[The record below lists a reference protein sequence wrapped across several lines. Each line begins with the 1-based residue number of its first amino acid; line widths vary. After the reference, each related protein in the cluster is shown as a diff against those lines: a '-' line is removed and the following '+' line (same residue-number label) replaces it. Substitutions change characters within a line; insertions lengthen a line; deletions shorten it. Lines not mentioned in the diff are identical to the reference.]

1 MRHSN
6 NICSTLRLPH
16 RNQHST
22 LSANQKFITMPKI
35 CVELWNYE
43 NTDKICLSLSICIL
57 YSILLYCMNIHLFNI
72 VIFIFYIRWP
82 FPSFGWFLNRSVIFK
97 WIHTHTHT
105 HILLIVN
112 AHSNEI
118 IPASLFAVINIKFL
132 CSRVHL
138 SHIIL
143 CRLSCCWILFVSGRL
158 SLLCVAFFAWIFI
171 CIFHHIA
178 FHVQMDFRLKIF

>member
-1 MRHSN
+1 M
-6 NICSTLRLPH
+6 
-16 RNQHST
+16 
-22 LSANQKFITMPKI
+22 LSYGTMKI
-35 CVELWNYE
+35 QIKYAWAYLYAY
-43 NTDKICLSLSICIL
+43 CIL
-57 YSILLYCMNIHLFNI
+57 FCCIVWIFIYSILSFSS
-72 VIFIFYIRWP
+72 FIFDGLFRLLADFWIDQ
-82 FPSFGWFLNRSVIFK
+82 WFSSGY
-97 WIHTHTHT
+97 THSRT

-158 SLLCVAFFAWIFI
+158 FLLCVAFSAWIFI